1 MDNNNGTEYVGIRT
15 PEISRKEFN
24 FSQEEK
30 NLEEEVQA
38 REEMVHQFFDQTAIK
53 PMDENLSFENGR

>member
-30 NLEEEVQA
+30 NLEEEVLA
-38 REEMVHQFFDQTAIK
+38 REEMVHKFFDQSTIK
-53 PMDENLSFENGR
+53 PLDENLSFEIGR